1 MIKYKQGSRYM
12 AQYNLSEELKRISDA
27 ALVEVR
33 KTGNVVFST
42 HMLLGMLTLDCKAKE
57 LLLKFRVMPTV
68 FKKVDT
74 SSRSNVAVFSD
85 ELNDAFDMAERI
97 SVNAK
102 CREIEST
109 HLLLALLVTDSA
121 VKQAFENDG
130 YDYSKMKSFL
140 TEKLS
145 AGSLLATV
153 EGKEDV
159 GPL

>member
-1 MIKYKQGSRYM
+1 M

-74 SSRSNVAVFSD
+74 SAAVTSPFFRM
-85 ELNDAFDMAERI
+85 N
-97 SVNAK
+97 
-102 CREIEST
+102 
-109 HLLLALLVTDSA
+109 
-121 VKQAFENDG
+121 
-130 YDYSKMKSFL
+130 
-140 TEKLS
+140 
-145 AGSLLATV
+145 
-153 EGKEDV
+153 
-159 GPL
+159 